1 MTVSFTHRERPYN
14 ETNACEQIYD
24 QRELTDIRV
33 RHAVAS
39 EDLNE
44 ASNELQDVVIKSFR
58 LHGST

>member
-33 RHAVAS
+33 RHAVPS
-39 EDLNE
+39 ENLNE
-44 ASNELQDVVIKSFR
+44 ASNELQDVVI
-58 LHGST
+58 